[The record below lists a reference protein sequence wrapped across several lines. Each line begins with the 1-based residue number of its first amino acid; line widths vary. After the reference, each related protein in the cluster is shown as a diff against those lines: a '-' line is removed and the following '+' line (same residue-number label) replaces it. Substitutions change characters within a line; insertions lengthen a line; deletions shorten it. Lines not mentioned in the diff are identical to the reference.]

1 MSIEYTVR
9 CDDPAAHEFLVE
21 MEVPLAGEDTL
32 LLRLPV
38 WIPGSYLIREFARH
52 LLEFEAE
59 AVLADG
65 SPRPLAATKIDKC
78 SWRIVPP
85 RGACAL
91 RCRYRVWAF
100 DASVREAWL
109 DTGRGFFNGT
119 SLFLRLEGR
128 SGEEHRVRLLPPS
141 DPRCAGWKVATAL
154 EPAEGTAFWSFG
166 DYRAP
171 DYDALIDA
179 PVLMGPLEFVE
190 FSAGGVPHTVA
201 LTGQVEPVDRARLA
215 ADLTAICTSVQE
227 LFGEVPFARYLFL
240 LTLTDEGYGGLEH
253 GESSALLAARR
264 DLPWPGMGAP
274 SDEYVRLL
282 GLFSHEYFHAW
293 VVKRLKPAAF
303 SPYDLFAENYTRLL
317 WLFEGWTSYYDDLLL
332 VRSGVIDADRYLGL
346 LAKTATQVL
355 TTPGRLRQ
363 SLEQASFDAWI
374 KFYRPDENSANANVS
389 YYAKGALL
397 ALALDL
403 QLRERGA
410 SLDALLRALWERYGR
425 SGKGIEEEAP
435 FAVLHEMAGAR
446 LARWLER
453 MVRGTEDPPLAALL
467 RRFGVHWREV
477 KAALADAGLRFER
490 DSMRVATVRRGGS
503 AEQAGIAPRDEV
515 VAIDGLKA
523 SPTQWE
529 GVLRR
534 RGAGARLAVHA
545 FREGRLYQ
553 TSLELSPPALERV
566 ELGRLPRTT
575 AQQRERLTSW
585 LHPAAR

>member
-1 MSIEYTVR
+1 
-9 CDDPAAHEFLVE
+9 
-21 MEVPLAGEDTL
+21 
-32 LLRLPV
+32 
-38 WIPGSYLIREFARH
+38 
-52 LLEFEAE
+52 
-59 AVLADG
+59 
-65 SPRPLAATKIDKC
+65 
-78 SWRIVPP
+78 
-85 RGACAL
+85 
-91 RCRYRVWAF
+91 
-100 DASVREAWL
+100 
-109 DTGRGFFNGT
+109 
-119 SLFLRLEGR
+119 
-128 SGEEHRVRLLPPS
+128 
-141 DPRCAGWKVATAL
+141 
-154 EPAEGTAFWSFG
+154 
-166 DYRAP
+166 
-171 DYDALIDA
+171 
-179 PVLMGPLEFVE
+179 
-190 FSAGGVPHTVA
+190 
-201 LTGQVEPVDRARLA
+201 
-215 ADLTAICTSVQE
+215 
-227 LFGEVPFARYLFL
+227 
-240 LTLTDEGYGGLEH
+240 
-253 GESSALLAARR
+253 
-264 DLPWPGMGAP
+264 
-274 SDEYVRLL
+274 
-282 GLFSHEYFHAW
+282 

-435 FAVLHEMAGAR
+435 FAVLHETAGAR

-453 MVRGTEDPPLAALL
+453 MVRSTEDPPLAALL
-467 RRFGVHWREV
+467 RRFGVHWRDV
-477 KAALADAGLRFER
+477 MATLPDAGLRFER
-490 DSMRVATVRRGGS
+490 DSMRVATVRRGGA